1 MALRLHHI
9 PIFVRDQER
18 SLKFYRDQLGFA
30 VTVDYSQDTHR
41 FILVQ
46 PPGGNVA
53 LALLRSEDRARIGT
67 SNGIVFVTVDV
78 HAQFKIWSNLGVR
91 FQHAALLQQWGGAI
105 APFYDPDG
113 NRYILAAWNNFTR
126 AAEEERLHL
135 EEKLRAEQR
144 AATERQLAR
153 EVQSRLFPQALPEIR
168 SLELSGRCIQALD
181 VGGDYYDFLDLGADL
196 LGLVVGDVS
205 GKGMG
210 AALLMAN
217 LQANL
222 RGQSAV
228 LGDDLPRGLATL
240 NDLFLR
246 SSPMS
251 AFATLFLATYCDSTR
266 RVVYAN
272 CGHVAAL
279 VVRRTG
285 VLERLAAT
293 CGLVGLFAHWR
304 CATAEC
310 ALEAGD
316 VMVVV
321 SDGVTEAM
329 NDEGLEFGEEGLIA
343 SITSRQHLAPDEL
356 VEGLLEDVRAFG
368 SGPFQDDVTVVAARV
383 RS

>member
-9 PIFVRDQER
+9 PVFVRDQER
-18 SLKFYRDQLGFA
+18 SLTFYRDLLGFA
-30 VTVDYSQDTHR
+30 VTVDYSEGAER

-46 PPGGNVA
+46 PPGGNVS
-53 LALLRSEDRARIGT
+53 LALLRPKDETRIGT

-78 HAQFKIWSNLGVR
+78 QAQFESWSNLGVQ
-91 FQHAALLQQWGGAI
+91 FQHAPMLEQWGGAI

-113 NRYILAAWNNFTR
+113 NRYILAGWDDFTR
-126 AAEEERLHL
+126 AAEAERLRL
-135 EEKLRAEQR
+135 EEQQQAEQR
-144 AATERQLAR
+144 AATERQVASD
-153 EVQSRLFPQALPEIR
+153 VQSRLFPQALPAVR
-168 SLELSGRCIQALD
+168 SLELAGRCLQARD
-181 VGGDYYDFLDLGADL
+181 VGGDYYDFLDLGGDL

-228 LGDDLPRGLATL
+228 LGTDLPRGLATV

-246 SSPMS
+246 SSPGS
-251 AFATLFLATYCDSTR
+251 AFATLFCATYCDTTR

-285 VLERLAAT
+285 VVERLAST
-293 CGLVGLFAHWR
+293 CGMVGLFANWR

-316 VMVVV
+316 LLVVV

-329 NDEGLEFGEEGLIA
+329 NDDGLEFGEESLIA
-343 SITSRQHLAPDEL
+343 SIVSRQHLAPGEL
-356 VEGLLEDVRAFG
+356 IAGLLEDVQAFA
-368 SGPFQDDVTVVAARV
+368 SGPFQDDVTVVALRV